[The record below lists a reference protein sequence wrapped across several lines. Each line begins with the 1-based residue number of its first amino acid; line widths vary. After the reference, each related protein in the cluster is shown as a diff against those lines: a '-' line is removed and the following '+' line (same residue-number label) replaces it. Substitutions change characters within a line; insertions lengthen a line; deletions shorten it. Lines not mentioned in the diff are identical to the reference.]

1 MQRQGSQG
9 ERQMRLKVQYA
20 HVYRGIPP
28 NEWWP
33 AWLMAEKLLALAEA
47 QGVPPQQRICDPA
60 HFEFR
65 GGQGRGPGLH
75 DLRTRRSDITPNPPP
90 DQP

>member
-1 MQRQGSQG
+1 MPKQRHQGG
-9 ERQMRLKVQYA
+9 ERQIRLKPQYTDL
-20 HVYRGIPP
+20 YRGIPP

-47 QGVPPQQRICDPA
+47 QGVSSRERICDPT

-65 GGQGRGPGLH
+65 GGQSQAPRLQ
-75 DLRTRRSDITPNPPP
+75 DLRTRRTDLRP
-90 DQP
+90 